1 MKNITDYSAFVLS
14 EYEQSLF
21 DRFKESKNSSVI
33 LTREEFKVLRDKGL
47 VTKAINGKT
56 DCFDTLPESVVCT
69 LSKGGKVLRTY
80 QKKQEREQ
88 LQRSKV
94 ERRKEIRE
102 WITLAVAVFGLI
114 LSIISISWQI
124 YTWRSERAEY
134 LKGHTAAYTETDTPV
149 LSTD

>member
-14 EYEQSLF
+14 DYAQSLF
-21 DRFKESKNSSVI
+21 DRFKESENASAI
-33 LTREEFKVLRDKGL
+33 LTREAFQVLRDKGL
-47 VTKAINGKT
+47 VTNAINGKT
-56 DCFDTLPESVVCT
+56 DWFDTLPESGVCT
-69 LSKGGKVLRTY
+69 LSRAGKALRTY
-80 QKKQEREQ
+80 QKKQVREQ

-94 ERRKEIRE
+94 ERRKEIRD